1 MSTDA
6 SLRRNVISIARE
18 MDRLGFAPSK
28 SGNVS
33 ARAPH
38 GLLIT
43 PSALP
48 YAQTKPADLVLLDLD
63 GKVLTGKRPPSSEW
77 RFHAAIYRARPEVNA
92 VVHTHSPR
100 ATALSC
106 ARRGLPAFHYM
117 IAIAGGHDIRCA
129 PYATFGTQALS
140 DHAVRA
146 LKGRKATLLSNHGV
160 IAVGATLDGAL
171 AVAKEVENLSGQ
183 YLDLLAAKLKPVI
196 LGKTEMERV
205 LVQFA
210 TYGRKG

>member
-6 SLRRNVISIARE
+6 ALHRDVIHIAQE

-63 GKVLTGKRPPSSEW
+63 GKVLAGKRPPSSEW
-77 RFHAAIYRARPEVNA
+77 RFHGAVCRPF
-92 VVHTHSPR
+92 T
-100 ATALSC
+100 
-106 ARRGLPAFHYM
+106 
-117 IAIAGGHDIRCA
+117 I
-129 PYATFGTQALS
+129 
-140 DHAVRA
+140 
-146 LKGRKATLLSNHGV
+146 
-160 IAVGATLDGAL
+160 
-171 AVAKEVENLSGQ
+171 
-183 YLDLLAAKLKPVI
+183 
-196 LGKTEMERV
+196 
-205 LVQFA
+205 
-210 TYGRKG
+210 

>member
-1 MSTDA
+1 MTTDT
-6 SLRRNVISIARE
+6 SLRRDIIRIAQE
-18 MDRLGFAPSK
+18 MDHLGFAPSK

-63 GKVLTGKRPPSSEW
+63 GKVLAGKQPPSSEW

-92 VVHTHSPR
+92 IVHTHSPR

-106 ARRGLPAFHYM
+106 A
-117 IAIAGGHDIRCA
+117 
-129 PYATFGTQALS
+129 
-140 DHAVRA
+140 
-146 LKGRKATLLSNHGV
+146 
-160 IAVGATLDGAL
+160 GAACRLFT
-171 AVAKEVENLSGQ
+171 
-183 YLDLLAAKLKPVI
+183 I
-196 LGKTEMERV
+196 
-205 LVQFA
+205 
-210 TYGRKG
+210 

>member
-160 IAVGATLDGAL
+160 IAVGTTLDGAL

>member
-6 SLRRNVISIARE
+6 ALHRDVIHIAQE

-63 GKVLTGKRPPSSEW
+63 GKVLAGKRPPSSEW
-77 RFHAAIYRARPEVNA
+77 RFHAAIYRARPEMNA

-160 IAVGATLDGAL
+160 IAVGTTLDGAL
-171 AVAKEVENLSGQ
+171 AVAREVENLSGQ

-196 LGKTEMERV
+196 LGKKEMERV
-205 LVQFA
+205 LAQFA

>member
-1 MSTDA
+1 MTSESA
-6 SLRRNVISIARE
+6 LRRDVIRIAQE
-18 MDRLGFAPSK
+18 IDRLGFAPSK

-33 ARAPH
+33 ARTSQ
-38 GLLIT
+38 GFLIT

-63 GKVLTGKRPPSSEW
+63 GKILAGKRPPSSEW
-77 RFHAAIYRARPEVNA
+77 RFHAAIYRAKPQAQA

-129 PYATFGTQALS
+129 PYATFGTQKLA

-146 LKGRKATLLSNHGV
+146 LKDRKAALLSNHGV
-160 IAVGATLDGAL
+160 IALGTSLDGAL
-171 AVAKEVENLSGQ
+171 AIAKEVENLSGQ
-183 YLDLLAAKLKPVI
+183 YLDLLGAGLKPVI
-196 LGKTEMERV
+196 LGKDEMKRV
-205 LVQFA
+205 LAQFA

>member
-6 SLRRNVISIARE
+6 SLRRNVISIAQE